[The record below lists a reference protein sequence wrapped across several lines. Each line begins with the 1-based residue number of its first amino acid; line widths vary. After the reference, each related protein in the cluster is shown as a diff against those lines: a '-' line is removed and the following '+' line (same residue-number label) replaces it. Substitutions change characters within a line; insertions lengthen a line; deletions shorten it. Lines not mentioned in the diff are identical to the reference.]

1 LTTNASVIHRGDVL
15 EVTAL
20 VCSDLKPVENA
31 TLNWNIIGGV
41 VLRKADVTDQ
51 NGIGRLILKSEE
63 EASVM
68 YINVVATKK
77 GYSSAL
83 ASRALRLYPTFLPI
97 YH

>member
-1 LTTNASVIHRGDVL
+1 
-15 EVTAL
+15 
-20 VCSDLKPVENA
+20 
-31 TLNWNIIGGV
+31 

-63 EASVM
+63 EVSVM

-83 ASRALRLYPTFLPI
+83 ASRALRLYPYLSTNLSLS
-97 YH
+97 YHFGKRILGLQV